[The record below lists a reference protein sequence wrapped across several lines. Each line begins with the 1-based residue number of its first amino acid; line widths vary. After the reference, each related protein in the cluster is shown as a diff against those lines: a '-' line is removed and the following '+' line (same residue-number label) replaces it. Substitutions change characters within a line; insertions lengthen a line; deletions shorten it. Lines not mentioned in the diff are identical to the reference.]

1 MGFRGVKDFLRAY
14 TKFLTH
20 MYIHTHTHIYVYT
33 ALCYKGT
40 VFKVYYTK
48 NITNQTPLQKSQ
60 YSFYKYLL
68 CTYYYIEITVNN
80 EGNIRIEINS

>member
-80 EGNIRIEINS
+80 EGNTRIEINS